1 MNTFVAYPQANGL
14 VERANKSL
22 MECIKARLGRDKVGW
37 VDELPNV
44 LWAHHTSL
52 KQSNGETPFSL
63 TYRCEV
69 VIPTEIGM
77 PTHRTMMIRK
87 YENKDEL
94 RLSMD
99 LLQERREA
107 TTIWEAKYKA
117 KMDQYYNQKVRLT
130 SFKLGE
136 MYSEERKLAESRIE
150 ASWVLDGKGHTK

>member
-1 MNTFVAYPQANGL
+1 
-14 VERANKSL
+14 
-22 MECIKARLGRDKVGW
+22 
-37 VDELPNV
+37 
-44 LWAHHTSL
+44 
-52 KQSNGETPFSL
+52 
-63 TYRCEV
+63 
-69 VIPTEIGM
+69 M

-107 TTIWEAKYKA
+107 KTIWEAKYKA